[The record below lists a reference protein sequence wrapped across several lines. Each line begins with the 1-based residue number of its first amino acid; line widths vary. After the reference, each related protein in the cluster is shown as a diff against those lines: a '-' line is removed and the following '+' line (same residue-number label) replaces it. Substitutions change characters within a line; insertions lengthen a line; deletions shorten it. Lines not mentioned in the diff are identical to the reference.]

1 MILLFH
7 VFPSA
12 LCILIFFIYLSYLT
26 VPTFHSL
33 FFFSF
38 LLRFSFFF
46 FSFLSRGV
54 VSNYISS
61 RIFTSPPNWTF
72 IKVAKCS
79 LQSFIKKSVSALF
92 THKKRKR
99 KGTVRIKFYLATIYN
114 PTLSF
119 PKIDRLLTHY
129 SSKTKT
135 CSPKLESCSV
145 LSVQS
150 SSP

>member
-12 LCILIFFIYLSYLT
+12 LCILIFF
-26 VPTFHSL
+26 L
-33 FFFSF
+33 FIFLIWQFLHFTRYFSF
-38 LLRFSFFF
+38 LFCSASLFS

-92 THKKRKR
+92 THIKRKR

-135 CSPKLESCSV
+135 CSPKPESCSV